1 MLAYEYVCFCC
12 MIEDKCICVCLIPAL
27 ISFDYVHGL
36 FSRLCFDVRR
46 VLFAGWRHGD
56 MTEWYQSSG
65 FQQWASMGHE
75 SAGTDAELLLA
86 QQKTDW
92 NFKKIA
98 QVLEQSGHRRVW

>member
-1 MLAYEYVCFCC
+1 MLVYEYVCFRC

-27 ISFDYVHGL
+27 ISFDYVHGAICPVVL
-36 FSRLCFDVRR
+36 MCSSRPLRRLRDGDV
-46 VLFAGWRHGD
+46 
-56 MTEWYQSSG
+56 TEWYQSSG

-86 QQKTDW
+86 QQKSDR